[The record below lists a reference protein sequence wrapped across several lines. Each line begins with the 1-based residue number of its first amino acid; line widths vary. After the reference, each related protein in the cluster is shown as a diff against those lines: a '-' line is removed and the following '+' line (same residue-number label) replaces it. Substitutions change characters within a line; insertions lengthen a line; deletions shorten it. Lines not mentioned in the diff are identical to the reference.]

1 MVAGSCGKGRKTKC
15 RHITARRRSTFRRRG
30 LGPGRRKSEGMAF
43 GFVTGLQP
51 RESLPAARH
60 GVTDMVKAAPKIVL
74 SGARDIPLDLID
86 LSQSNVRRVKAGV
99 SIEALA
105 DDIARRGLLQS
116 LNLRPTLDDEGQ
128 ETGR

>member
-1 MVAGSCGKGRKTKC
+1 
-15 RHITARRRSTFRRRG
+15 
-30 LGPGRRKSEGMAF
+30 MAF

-105 DDIARRGLLQS
+105 DDIARRGIRSEEHTSELQS
-116 LNLRPTLDDEGQ
+116 LMRSSYAVFCLTKKKKQ
-128 ETGR
+128 HI

>member
-1 MVAGSCGKGRKTKC
+1 
-15 RHITARRRSTFRRRG
+15 
-30 LGPGRRKSEGMAF
+30 
-43 GFVTGLQP
+43 
-51 RESLPAARH
+51 
-60 GVTDMVKAAPKIVL
+60 MVKATPKIVL

-105 DDIARRGLLQS
+105 DDIARRGLLHS

-128 ETGR
+128 ETGRFHLPARSEEHTAELQSPMRISYAVFRLQKKTHP